1 MKVVGLFIEPRKL
14 KQIYYNIDNF
24 FDVLPDCKLY
34 FYCGKGLLQ
43 HYDKLKQ
50 KYKLLIIR
58 ELNTYNLDALTYSD
72 FMKTR
77 SLWESLDGDFCLT
90 IQTDGCLCKNS
101 DYKIEE
107 FFKYDY
113 IGSNSYLKYKFL
125 YFFQYYKKEFYNGG
139 FSLRNISSMI
149 KIIDKFKVEKTKK
162 KPINLCNYPEDLYF
176 YTCAKKFNMIIG
188 SKYDFVSKNFCIQTD
203 SISNNK
209 IFCIH
214 KYYHDNRIDKI
225 LEYCDEFKYFLKPI
239 FENNSYIITNREIKE
254 MKNYVFY
261 AYLIRNIIL
270 IIKYV
275 SYLIILYFMYL
286 II

>member
-1 MKVVGLFIEPRKL
+1 
-14 KQIYYNIDNF
+14 
-24 FDVLPDCKLY
+24 
-34 FYCGKGLLQ
+34 
-43 HYDKLKQ
+43 
-50 KYKLLIIR
+50 
-58 ELNTYNLDALTYSD
+58 
-72 FMKTR
+72 
-77 SLWESLDGDFCLT
+77 
-90 IQTDGCLCKNS
+90 
-101 DYKIEE
+101 
-107 FFKYDY
+107 
-113 IGSNSYLKYKFL
+113 
-125 YFFQYYKKEFYNGG
+125 
-139 FSLRNISSMI
+139 MI